1 MNQNPI
7 VWLFFGISGRVS
19 RLAYFLAGLFLA
31 VVQAFL
37 LYRFTLV
44 PEDSTAGQFWAF
56 MFWVAVVLSIWS
68 NVALGIKRLHDMD
81 KPGLFAVAL
90 FIPVVSI
97 LAFVILCLFPGT
109 DGPNQYGQDTN
120 RPA

>member
-1 MNQNPI
+1 VNQSPI
-7 VWLFFGISGRVS
+7 LWLFFGIAGRVS

-44 PEDSTAGQFWAF
+44 PEESAAGQFWAF
-56 MFWVAVVLSIWS
+56 LFWVAVVISIWS

-81 KPGLFAVAL
+81 RPGIFAVAL
-90 FIPVVSI
+90 FIPVISI

-109 DGPNQYGQDTN
+109 DGPNKYGQDTN
-120 RPA
+120 SPA

>member
-97 LAFVILCLFPGT
+97 LAFVVLCLFPGT
-109 DGPNQYGQDTN
+109 NGPNQYGQDTN

>member
-19 RLAYFLAGLFLA
+19 RLAYLLAGLFLA
-31 VVQAFL
+31 VIQAFL

-56 MFWVAVVLSIWS
+56 LFWVAVVLSIWS

>member
-1 MNQNPI
+1 VNQNPI
-7 VWLFFGISGRVS
+7 IWLFFGISGRVS

-37 LYRFTLV
+37 LYRLTLV
-44 PEDSTAGQFWAF
+44 PEESAAGQFWAF
-56 MFWVAVVLSIWS
+56 LFWVAVVISIWS

-81 KPGLFAVAL
+81 RPGIFAVAL
-90 FIPVVSI
+90 FIPVISI

-109 DGPNQYGQDTN
+109 AGPNKYGQDTN
-120 RPA
+120 SPA

>member
-1 MNQNPI
+1 VNQNPI

-109 DGPNQYGQDTN
+109 NGPNQYGQDTN

>member
-56 MFWVAVVLSIWS
+56 LFWVAVVLSIWS

-109 DGPNQYGQDTN
+109 NGPNQYGQDTN